1 MRKRAGANIKKM
13 SLFGE
18 TFSKKPSKSA
28 KDKKI
33 INDMAKSIL
42 KIIIAENKK
51 HIQKWIDC
59 EFEKKL
65 SGCVEKFV
73 ESEFKEEILPVLKEH
88 IDAKM
93 VSIRLVTKQQVK
105 ECIKEVF
112 TEALDKLTEEY
123 TA

>member
-1 MRKRAGANIKKM
+1 MRKRPATIVKKI
-13 SLFGE
+13 
-18 TFSKKPSKSA
+18 TRTKRVT
-28 KDKKI
+28 DQKI
-33 INDMAKSIL
+33 INDMAKSVL

-51 HIQKWIDC
+51 HIQNWIDC

-73 ESEFKEEILPVLKEH
+73 ESEFRDEILPVLKTR
-88 IDAKM
+88 IDDKM

-112 TEALDKLTEEY
+112 TESLDKLTEEY
-123 TA
+123 TG

>member
-1 MRKRAGANIKKM
+1 MRKRAGVIN
-13 SLFGE
+13 
-18 TFSKKPSKSA
+18 
-28 KDKKI
+28 KKI
-33 INDMAKSIL
+33 TPTKRVKDHTIINNMAKSVL
-42 KIIIAENKK
+42 KIIITENKK
-51 HIQKWIDC
+51 HIQNWIDR

-73 ESEFKEEILPVLKEH
+73 ESEFKDEILPVLKEH

-123 TA
+123 TG